1 MSVKKMKTKKTHI
14 YNNQIFREAG
24 IGQLFR
30 IGYLLLTTFYF
41 KVPPKYPAHTESH
54 PLILKK
60 KN

>member
-24 IGQLFR
+24 IRQLFR
-30 IGYLLLTTFYF
+30 KGYLLLPTFF

-54 PLILKK
+54 PLILRKK
-60 KN
+60 LI